1 MSTPAR
7 YEIRERKIK
16 IPSKKTAQL
25 ARLQAGTGS
34 GLHIIMHQEGTAH
47 APPRLRVSSWE
58 LSLLFPDRLDPHGI
72 FNLRISLS
80 LHFLYRGVLSSSL
93 FIEGS
98 HVCHHLCAPV
108 GDAVTLSP
116 P

>member
-7 YEIRERKIK
+7 YEIREKNQNSI
-16 IPSKKTAQL
+16 KKTAQL
-25 ARLQAGTGS
+25 ARFQAGTGS

-47 APPRLRVSSWE
+47 APPGLRVPSWE

-80 LHFLYRGVLSSSL
+80 SLPFLYRGVLIL
-93 FIEGS
+93 QPLL
-98 HVCHHLCAPV
+98 H
-108 GDAVTLSP
+108 
-116 P
+116 